1 MYMRVSGSD
10 LRLLKVFDAVVR
22 HGGFAAAQ
30 AELGVGPST
39 ISNHITSLEQRLG
52 VSLCQRGRGGFKL
65 SEKGKLVFAETQRL
79 LRHMEEFSVGVSSLK
94 GQLVG
99 EIKVGLVDTIATDPA
114 SRLHDAFAQYL
125 SVPNDIRFEV
135 SQNQPQELLQKV
147 LSGSLDVAIG
157 SFPHK
162 AAGLTYRP
170 LHRETHSLYCGA
182 AHPLFAKPESQL
194 SLPALLKEDTVGR
207 GYWRDRHH
215 ADIGFENI
223 KAVVYEIEPQLV
235 LIRSGKF
242 IGYLPEH
249 YAASWVR
256 QGELRCLSPLAP
268 SFDCGFDLVV
278 KKGLKPSQALA
289 FLIACIEEV
298 HAPNQIEQYQT

>member
-1 MYMRVSGSD
+1 MRVSGSD
-10 LRLLKVFDAVVR
+10 IRLLKVFDAVVR

-30 AELGVGPST
+30 AELIVGLST
-39 ISNHITSLEQRLG
+39 ISNHITALEQRLG

-99 EIKVGLVDTIATDPA
+99 EIKIGIVDTIATDPT
-114 SRLHDAFAQYL
+114 SRLHEALAQYL
-125 SVPNDIRFEV
+125 SAPNDIRLDIL
-135 SQNQPQELLQKV
+135 QNQPQELLQKV
-147 LSGSLDVAIG
+147 LNGSLDVAIG

-170 LHRETHSLYCGA
+170 LYREIHSLYCGA
-182 AHPLFAKPESQL
+182 SHPLFSKPQSQL
-194 SLPALLKEDTVGR
+194 SLGELMKENAVGR
-207 GYWRDRHH
+207 GYWRDCHH
-215 ADIGFENI
+215 ADIDFENI
-223 KAVVYEIEPQLV
+223 KAVVYEIEPQLI

-249 YAASWVR
+249 YAAHWVN
-256 QGELRCLSPLAP
+256 QGELRCLSAIAP
-268 SFDCGFDLVV
+268 SYDCCFDLVV
-278 KKGLKPSQALA
+278 KKGLKPSKALES
-289 FLIACIEEV
+289 LITCIEDG
-298 HAPNQIEQYQT
+298 HKSNQIENHQT

>member
-1 MYMRVSGSD
+1 MFMRVSGSD

-39 ISNHITSLEQRLG
+39 ISNHITALEQRLG

-99 EIKVGLVDTIATDPA
+99 EIKVGLVDTIATDPS
-114 SRLHDAFAQYL
+114 SRLHEAFAKYL
-125 SVPNDIRFEV
+125 STPNDIRFEV

-147 LSGSLDVAIG
+147 LSGSIDVAIG

-162 AAGLTYRP
+162 AAGLKYIP

-182 AHPLFAKPESQL
+182 AHPLFEVPDKHLKL
-194 SLPALLKEDTVGR
+194 SAILKEQVVGR

-215 ADIGFENI
+215 ADLGFENI
-223 KAVVYEIEPQLV
+223 KAIVYEIEPQLI

-249 YAASWVR
+249 YAAIWEQR
-256 QGELRCLSPLAP
+256 GALRCLSSAAP
-268 SFDCGFDLVV
+268 SFDCEFDLVL

-289 FLIACIEEV
+289 SLVSCIREAHAEHQMEV
-298 HAPNQIEQYQT
+298 GQT